1 MKVSR
6 RGLGGLFAGA
16 VAAVQGVG
24 PEKVAGQLDGSTPLP
39 YIPTPDVMSPE
50 DEIKYLLSQGRDNTG
65 LKGLLKRSRFEEYR
79 ILDPDVKALKSCSP
93 VGLEAIQRQRWHRAA
108 IVEHQEW
115 ITHRINDLLERYPYL
130 KVLT

>member
-24 PEKVAGQLDGSTPLP
+24 PEKVAGQLDGSMPSP
-39 YIPTPDVMSPE
+39 YLPTPEVMSPE
-50 DEIKYLLSQGRDNTG
+50 DEIKSLLLSRDSAG
-65 LKGLLKRSRFEEYR
+65 LQGLLTRSRFEEYR

-108 IVEHQEW
+108 MAEHQEW
-115 ITHRINDLLERYPYL
+115 ITRRINTLLERYPYL
-130 KVLT
+130 KVFT